1 MKIEIKFHEHPTIE
15 VVINDTETGR
25 AYFEISKK
33 QHQLQAPFF
42 RDTRDYTADYMIQL
56 AHEAKKVFG
65 WNWLSDR
72 YDTSITARLH
82 KDLENSIGKLGF
94 AKIPAEYDNLL
105 YDLHHCLHAIQF
117 GKTQSGREDNLQ
129 IEWLTDNSVP
139 LPASFSFQ
147 ESSKFGDLILI
158 NPYVGHNP
166 LQIYRENDFDFLST
180 TCKFHDIIK
189 PGIVLLSQ
197 DTKCDKDAIVEKFK
211 ENDQAFV
218 NLHGA
223 DKIRYYSGEAV
234 IGRTLNVD
242 VLKQIKRSPSL
253 LILDKVE
260 FSD

>member
-1 MKIEIKFHEHPTIE
+1 MKISIKFQKHPAVEIA
-15 VVINDTETGR
+15 IDDTETGR
-25 AYFEISKK
+25 FYFEISKK
-33 QHQLQAPFF
+33 HNQFQVPFF
-42 RDTRDYTADYMIQL
+42 RDTKDYTADYMIQL
-56 AHEAKKVFG
+56 AHKAKKAFD
-65 WNWLSDR
+65 WDWLSES
-72 YDTSITARLH
+72 YDTSITANLH

-94 AKIPAEYDNLL
+94 ANIPAEYDDLL

-117 GKTQSGREDNLQ
+117 GKTQAGREDNLQ
-129 IEWLTDNSVP
+129 IEWFTDDSVP

-147 ESSKFGDLILI
+147 ESSEFGDLILI

-166 LQIYRENDFDFLST
+166 LQIYRENDFGCLST

-189 PGIVLLSQ
+189 PGIVLSQ
-197 DTKCDKDAIVEKFK
+197 GTKCNKDAIVEKFK
-211 ENDQAFV
+211 ENDEAFV
-218 NLHGA
+218 NLHGE
-223 DKIRYYSGEAV
+223 DTIRYYSGEAV